1 MATKNINV
9 SWQFT
14 KDAITV
20 AEGSSVLTQGNWETL
35 DLPHTWNGED
45 GQDGGNDYH
54 RGTCYYVKN
63 MKREEF
69 GSEPITY
76 IEFNGANSSAWLYV
90 NGKEAGHH
98 DGGYSTWRVNVTDLL
113 ADDNELVVAV
123 DNAPNDHVYP
133 QMADFTFYG
142 GLYRDVNVISVPETH
157 FDLDYYGT
165 HGIAVTPTVEGA
177 NASVEVEVFVTDATE
192 EDTLEYVI
200 KDGDE
205 VVATKSVSANETKV
219 TFEIENVHL
228 WNGRKDPHL
237 YTMHVEL
244 KKDGQVIDERTTRFG
259 CRTFKVDPEKG
270 FFLNGEHYPLR
281 GVSRHQDRPHIGNA
295 LTPEMHEEDA
305 KIIYELG
312 ATTIRLAHYQHDQ
325 YFYDLC
331 DELGFVL
338 WAEIPYISVHMS
350 NGRENTISQM
360 KELVVQNYNHP
371 SIFFWGLSNEIT
383 MKGAKDPDLLENHH
397 ILNDMVHE
405 MDKTRLTTMAVISMC
420 DISEK
425 QYIEIPDLV
434 SYNQYLGWYGG
445 KIEQNGPFM
454 DAFHEMYPNIPIGM
468 SEYGAEAY
476 KWHTSHPEQGD
487 YTEEYQAHYHEE
499 LIKQL
504 YTRDFVWATHVW
516 NMFDFAADARDEGGC
531 KGMNNKGLVTFDRK
545 YKKDAFYAY
554 KAWLSDEPFVHLC
567 SKNYIDRDEDVTIV
581 KVYSNLPEV
590 ELFANGESVGK
601 QNAEDHFFTF
611 EVKNV
616 GETTL
621 LAKAGDCE
629 DSATIRKVDEPNP
642 DYHMPVTGDVINW
655 FEITAPEGYFSINDT
670 LGEIMA
676 NPEGAKFMGGMM
688 AKMQESQQN
697 PSEDDPQKGMK
708 DLANQIDPEAAQ
720 KMMMGFTVKR
730 MLGFGGLP
738 KEQVLGINAMLNKIK
753 K

>member
-1 MATKNINV
+1 MSKIFTWNENWK
-9 SWQFT
+9 FT
-14 KDAITV
+14 KDAVTITDKTTS
-20 AEGSSVLTQGNWETL
+20 AGNWETL
-35 DLPHTWNGED
+35 DLPHTWNGDD
-45 GQDGGNDYH
+45 GQDGGSDYY
-54 RGTCYYVKN
+54 RGTCYYAKN
-63 MKREEF
+63 LSKAEVAE
-69 GSEPITY
+69 GKEVY
-76 IEFNGANSSAWLYV
+76 IEFEAANSSAELFV
-90 NGKEAGHH
+90 NGESVAKH
-98 DGGYSTWRVNVTDLL
+98 DGGYSTWRANITSYLKEE
-113 ADDNELVVAV
+113 NEIVVAV

-133 QMADFTFYG
+133 QNADFTFYG
-142 GLYRDVNVISVPETH
+142 GLYRKVSLILVDETR
-157 FDLDYYGT
+157 FDLDYYGSPA
-165 HGIAVTPTVEGA
+165 IKVTPEVTGQDAKITTEVYLT
-177 NASVEVEVFVTDATE
+177 NAGSAEELVFTIT
-192 EDTLEYVI
+192 
-200 KDGDE
+200 DGDT
-205 VVATKSVSANETKV
+205 VVDTVTVCADQTKV
-219 TFEIENVHL
+219 EQTITNVHL

-295 LTPEMHEEDA
+295 LTSEMHEEDA

-487 YTEEYQAHYHEE
+487 YTEEYQAYYHEE

-567 SKNYIDRDEDVTIV
+567 SKNYVDRDEDVTTV

-590 ELFANGESVGK
+590 ELFVNGESVGK

-616 GETTL
+616 GEIML

-670 LGEIMA
+670 MGEIMA

-708 DLANQIDPEAAQ
+708 AMANQIEPEAAQ

>member
-1 MATKNINV
+1 MSKKFTWNENWK
-9 SWQFT
+9 FT
-14 KDAITV
+14 KDAVTV
-20 AEGSSVLTQGNWETL
+20 SDKTTSAGNWETL

-45 GQDGGNDYH
+45 GQDGGSDYY
-54 RGTCYYVKN
+54 RGTCYYAKN
-63 MKREEF
+63 LSKAEVAE
-69 GSEPITY
+69 GKEVY
-76 IEFNGANSSAWLYV
+76 IEFEAANSSAELFV
-90 NGKEAGHH
+90 NGESVAKH
-98 DGGYSTWRVNVTDLL
+98 DGGYSTWRANITPYLKDE
-113 ADDNELVVAV
+113 NEIVVAV
-123 DNAPNDHVYP
+123 DNAPNDYVYP
-133 QMADFTFYG
+133 QNADFTFYG
-142 GLYRDVNVISVPETH
+142 GLYRKVSLILADETR
-157 FDLDYYGT
+157 FDLDYYGSPA
-165 HGIAVTPTVEGA
+165 IKVTPEVTGDDAKITTEVYLTNAGSTEELVFTITDGDTVVDTVTVSA
-177 NASVEVEVFVTDATE
+177 DKTEVEQTIT
-192 EDTLEYVI
+192 
-200 KDGDE
+200 
-205 VVATKSVSANETKV
+205 
-219 TFEIENVHL
+219 NVHL

-244 KKDGQVIDERTTRFG
+244 KKNGTVVDERSTRFG

-325 YFYDLC
+325 HFYDMC

-338 WAEIPYISVHMS
+338 WAEIPYISVHMP

-360 KELVVQNYNHP
+360 KELVVQNYNHA

-420 DISEK
+420 DISES

-445 KIEQNGPFM
+445 KIEENGPFM
-454 DAFHEMYPNIPIGM
+454 DSFHEMYPNIPIGM

-476 KWHTSHPEQGD
+476 KWHSSHPEQGD
-487 YTEEYQAHYHEE
+487 YSEEYQAHYHEE

-545 YKKDAFYAY
+545 YKKDSFYAY

-567 SKNYIDRDEDVTIV
+567 SKNYVDRDEDVTTV

-590 ELFANGESVGK
+590 ELFVNGESVGK
-601 QNAEDHFFTF
+601 QTAEDHFFTF

-616 GETTL
+616 GETKL
-621 LAKAGDCE
+621 VAKAGDCE
-629 DSATIRKVDEPNP
+629 DSATIKKVDEPNP
-642 DYHMPVTGDVINW
+642 DYHMPVTGDVLNW

-670 LGEIMA
+670 MGDIMA
-676 NPEGAKFMGGMM
+676 NPEGQKLMGDLM
-688 AKMQESQQN
+688 AKMQAGNQN
-697 PSEDDPQKGMK
+697 PSDDDPQKGMK
-708 DLANQIDPEAAQ
+708 ELASQIDPAAAQ

-730 MLGFGGLP
+730 MLGFGAVP

>member
-1 MATKNINV
+1 MSKKYTWNENWK
-9 SWQFT
+9 FT
-14 KDAITV
+14 KDAVAITDKTTS
-20 AEGSSVLTQGNWETL
+20 AGNWETL
-35 DLPHTWNGED
+35 DLPHTWNGDD
-45 GQDGGNDYH
+45 GQDGGSDYY
-54 RGTCYYVKN
+54 RGTCYYAKN
-63 MKREEF
+63 LSKAEIAE
-69 GSEPITY
+69 GKEVY
-76 IEFNGANSSAWLYV
+76 IEFEAANSSAELFV
-90 NGKEAGHH
+90 NGESVAKH
-98 DGGYSTWRVNVTDLL
+98 DGGYSTWRANITSYLKEE
-113 ADDNELVVAV
+113 NEIVVAV

-133 QMADFTFYG
+133 QNADFTFYG
-142 GLYRDVNVISVPETH
+142 GLYRKVSLILVDETR
-157 FDLDYYGT
+157 FDLDYYGSPA
-165 HGIAVTPTVEGA
+165 IKVTPEVTGQDAKITTEVYLT
-177 NASVEVEVFVTDATE
+177 NAGSAEELVFTIT
-192 EDTLEYVI
+192 
-200 KDGDE
+200 DGDT
-205 VVATKSVSANETKV
+205 VVDTVTVCADQTKV
-219 TFEIENVHL
+219 EQTITNVHL

-383 MKGAKDPDLLENHH
+383 MKGAKDPELLENHH

-468 SEYGAEAY
+468 SEDGAEAY

-487 YTEEYQAHYHEE
+487 YTEEYQAYYHEE

-567 SKNYIDRDEDVTIV
+567 SKNYVDRDEDVTTV

-670 LGEIMA
+670 MGEIMA

-708 DLANQIDPEAAQ
+708 AMANQIEPEAAQ

>member
-1 MATKNINV
+1 MSKKFTWNENWK
-9 SWQFT
+9 FT
-14 KDAITV
+14 KDAVTITDKTTS
-20 AEGSSVLTQGNWETL
+20 AGNWETL
-35 DLPHTWNGED
+35 DLPHTWNGDD
-45 GQDGGNDYH
+45 GQDGGSDYY
-54 RGTCYYVKN
+54 RGTCYYAKN
-63 MKREEF
+63 LSKAEIAE
-69 GSEPITY
+69 GKEVY
-76 IEFNGANSSAWLYV
+76 IEFEAANSSAELFV
-90 NGKEAGHH
+90 NGESVAKH
-98 DGGYSTWRVNVTDLL
+98 DGGYSTWRANITSYLKEE
-113 ADDNELVVAV
+113 NEIVVAV

-133 QMADFTFYG
+133 QNADFTFYG
-142 GLYRDVNVISVPETH
+142 GLYRKVSLILVDETR
-157 FDLDYYGT
+157 FDLDYYGSPA
-165 HGIAVTPTVEGA
+165 IKVTPEVTGQDAKITTEVYLT
-177 NASVEVEVFVTDATE
+177 NAGSAEELVFTIT
-192 EDTLEYVI
+192 
-200 KDGDE
+200 DGDT
-205 VVATKSVSANETKV
+205 VVDTVTVCADQTKV
-219 TFEIENVHL
+219 EQTITNVHL

-338 WAEIPYISVHMS
+338 WAEIPYISVHMP

-383 MKGAKDPDLLENHH
+383 MKGAKDPDLLENHQ

-420 DISEK
+420 DISES

-454 DAFHEMYPNIPIGM
+454 DSFHEMYPNIPIGM

-487 YTEEYQAHYHEE
+487 YTEEYQAYYHEE

-567 SKNYIDRDEDVTIV
+567 SKNYVDRDEDVTTV

-590 ELFANGESVGK
+590 ELFVNGESVGK

-670 LGEIMA
+670 MGEIMA

-708 DLANQIDPEAAQ
+708 AMANQIEPEAAQ

>member
-1 MATKNINV
+1 MSKKFTWNNNWK
-9 SWQFT
+9 FT
-14 KDAITV
+14 KDAVSISENTT
-20 AEGSSVLTQGNWETL
+20 AAGNWETL
-35 DLPHTWNGED
+35 DLPHTWNGDD
-45 GQDGGNDYH
+45 GQDGGSDYY
-54 RGTCYYVKN
+54 RGTCYYAKN
-63 MKREEF
+63 LSKAEVAE
-69 GSEPITY
+69 GKEVY
-76 IEFNGANSSAWLYV
+76 IEFEAANSSAELYV
-90 NGKEAGHH
+90 NGTSAAKH
-98 DGGYSTWRVNVTDLL
+98 DGGYSTWRANITPYLKEE
-113 ADDNELVVAV
+113 NEIVVAV
-123 DNAPNDHVYP
+123 DNAPNDRVYP
-133 QMADFTFYG
+133 QNADFTFYG
-142 GLYRDVNVISVPETH
+142 GLYRKVSLICVDETR
-157 FDLDYYGT
+157 FDLDYYGSPA
-165 HGIAVTPTVEGA
+165 IKVTPEVTGSDARITTEVFLTGATSEEELVFTITDGETVIDTVTVAAEQT
-177 NASVEVEVFVTDATE
+177 EVEQT
-192 EDTLEYVI
+192 
-200 KDGDE
+200 
-205 VVATKSVSANETKV
+205 
-219 TFEIENVHL
+219 IENVHL

-244 KKDGQVIDERTTRFG
+244 KKNGEVVDERTTRFG
-259 CRTFKVDPEKG
+259 CRTFTVDPKKG

-338 WAEIPYISVHMS
+338 WAEIPYISVHMPT
-350 NGRENTISQM
+350 GRENTISQM
-360 KELVVQNYNHP
+360 KELVVQNYNHA

-383 MKGAKDPDLLENHH
+383 MQGADDPDLLENHH

-420 DISEK
+420 DISES
-425 QYIEIPDLV
+425 QYIEIPDVV

-445 KIEQNGPFM
+445 KIEENGPFM
-454 DAFHEMYPNIPIGM
+454 DAFHEKYPNIPIGM

-487 YTEEYQAHYHEE
+487 YSEEYQAHYHEE

-504 YTRDFVWATHVW
+504 YTRDFIWATHVW

-545 YKKDAFYAY
+545 YKKDSFYAY

-567 SKNYIDRDEDVTIV
+567 SKNYVDRDEDVTIV
-581 KVYSNLPEV
+581 KVYSNQPEV

-601 QNAEDHFFTF
+601 QTAEDHFFSF

-621 LAKAGDCE
+621 VAKAGVCE
-629 DSATIRKVDEPNP
+629 DTATIRKVDEPNP
-642 DYHMPVTGDVINW
+642 DYRMPVTGDIINW
-655 FEITAPEGYFSINDT
+655 FEITEPDGYFSINDT
-670 LGEIMA
+670 MGQIMA
-676 NPEGAKFMGGMM
+676 NPEGAKLLGGMLE
-688 AKMQESQQN
+688 KMQQSNQN
-697 PSEDDPQKGMK
+697 PDDDDPQKGMK
-708 DLANQIDPEAAQ
+708 AMASKIDPAAAQ

-730 MLGFGGLP
+730 MLGFGSVP
-738 KEQVLGINAMLNKIK
+738 KEQVLAINQMLNQIK

>member
-1 MATKNINV
+1 MSKKFTWNNNWK
-9 SWQFT
+9 FT
-14 KDAITV
+14 KDAVSISENTT
-20 AEGSSVLTQGNWETL
+20 AAGNWETL
-35 DLPHTWNGED
+35 DLPHTWNGDD
-45 GQDGGNDYH
+45 GQDGGSDYY
-54 RGTCYYVKN
+54 RGTCYYAKN
-63 MKREEF
+63 LSKAEVAE
-69 GSEPITY
+69 GKEVY
-76 IEFNGANSSAWLYV
+76 IEFEAANSSAELYV
-90 NGKEAGHH
+90 NGTSAAKH
-98 DGGYSTWRVNVTDLL
+98 DGGYSTWRANITPYLKEE
-113 ADDNELVVAV
+113 NEIVVAV
-123 DNAPNDHVYP
+123 DNAPNDRVYP
-133 QMADFTFYG
+133 QNADFTFYG
-142 GLYRDVNVISVPETH
+142 GLYRKVSLICVDETR
-157 FDLDYYGT
+157 FDLDYYGSPA
-165 HGIAVTPTVEGA
+165 IKVTPEVTGSDARITTEVFLTGATSEEELVFTITDGETVIDTVTVAAEQT
-177 NASVEVEVFVTDATE
+177 EVEQT
-192 EDTLEYVI
+192 
-200 KDGDE
+200 
-205 VVATKSVSANETKV
+205 
-219 TFEIENVHL
+219 IENVHL

-244 KKDGQVIDERTTRFG
+244 KKNGEVVDERTTRFG
-259 CRTFKVDPEKG
+259 CRTFTVDPKKG

-338 WAEIPYISVHMS
+338 WAEIPYISVHMPT
-350 NGRENTISQM
+350 GRENTISQM
-360 KELVVQNYNHP
+360 KELVVQNYNHA

-383 MKGAKDPDLLENHH
+383 MQGADDPDLLENHH

-420 DISEK
+420 DISES

-445 KIEQNGPFM
+445 KIEENGPFM
-454 DAFHEMYPNIPIGM
+454 DAFHEKYPNIPIGM

-487 YTEEYQAHYHEE
+487 YSEEYQAHYHED

-504 YTRDFVWATHVW
+504 YTRDFIWATHVW

-545 YKKDAFYAY
+545 YKKDSFYAY

-567 SKNYIDRDEDVTIV
+567 SKNYVDRDEDVTIV
-581 KVYSNLPEV
+581 KVYSNQPEV

-601 QNAEDHFFTF
+601 QTAEDHFFSF

-621 LAKAGDCE
+621 VAKAGVCE
-629 DSATIRKVDEPNP
+629 DTATIRKVDEPNP
-642 DYHMPVTGDVINW
+642 DYRMPVTGDIINW
-655 FEITAPEGYFSINDT
+655 FEITQPEGYFSINDT
-670 LGEIMA
+670 MGQIMA
-676 NPEGAKFMGGMM
+676 NPEGAKLLGGMLE
-688 AKMQESQQN
+688 KMQQSNQN
-697 PSEDDPQKGMK
+697 PDDDDPQKGMK
-708 DLANQIDPEAAQ
+708 AMASKIDPAAAQ

-730 MLGFGGLP
+730 MLGFGSVP
-738 KEQVLGINAMLNKIK
+738 KEQVLAINQMLNQIK